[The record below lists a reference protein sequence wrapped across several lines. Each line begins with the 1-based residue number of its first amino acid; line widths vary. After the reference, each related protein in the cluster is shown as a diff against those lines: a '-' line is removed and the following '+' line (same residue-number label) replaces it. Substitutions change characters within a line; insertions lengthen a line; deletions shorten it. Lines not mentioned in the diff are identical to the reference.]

1 MSPIESAR
9 ELVTTPAATQQG
21 FVEQALKK
29 TQVANEYVA
38 QAYRLRERLQ
48 AIGGPQEAIDIQDI
62 QEGLIAAAGF
72 SDKAINNLNLPA
84 DVRRPVLLTILE
96 RIHEEAGVNWRDEV
110 VFRFLL
116 TRGDSLG
123 GSMRN
128 ITGSIATSKFSQAIL
143 NVLDERGVAY
153 QTTYSR
159 SNPDKIQRIAW
170 PDRTLHFDRTSGFIR
185 KNIDV
190 ILLRN
195 PGNRRNATQGLN
207 NREDYVACGELKG
220 GIDPAG
226 ADEHWKTASTALGRI
241 RGGFPVRVPPAL
253 FFVGAAIEDAMAE
266 EIFSQLQ
273 SGELA
278 FAANFNVP
286 EQLSE
291 LVTWLT
297 SL

>member
-48 AIGGPQEAIDIQDI
+48 ALGGPQEAIDVLDI
-62 QEGLIAAAGF
+62 QEELIAAAGF
-72 SDKAINNLNLPA
+72 SDKAINNLPA
-84 DVRRPVLLTILE
+84 DVRRPALLTILE
-96 RIHEEAGVNWRDEV
+96 RINEEAGVNWRDEV

-128 ITGSIATSKFSQAIL
+128 ITGSISTSKFSQAVL
-143 NVLDERGVAY
+143 NVLCERGVDH
-153 QTTYSR
+153 QTTHSH

-170 PDRTLHFDRTSGFIR
+170 RDRTLHFDRRSRFIGN
-185 KNIDV
+185 NIDV

-195 PGNRRNATQGLN
+195 PGNRRNATLGLN

-241 RGGFPVRVPPAL
+241 RGSFPGRVPPAL

-273 SGELA
+273 SGDLA

>member
-9 ELVTTPAATQQG
+9 ELVTTPAATRQG

-48 AIGGPQEAIDIQDI
+48 AIGRPQEAIDIQDI

-72 SDKAINNLNLPA
+72 SDKAINNLPA
-84 DVRRPVLLTILE
+84 DDRRPALLTVLE
-96 RIHEEAGVNWRDEV
+96 RIHEEAGANWRDEV
-110 VFRFLL
+110 VFRSLL

-128 ITGSIATSKFSQAIL
+128 ITGSIATSKFSQA
-143 NVLDERGVAY
+143 VLDVLGEREVAH
-153 QTTYSR
+153 QPTYSR
-159 SNPDKIQRIAW
+159 RNADKIQSITW
-170 PDRTLHFDRTSGFIR
+170 LDRTLHFDRKSRFIGN
-185 KNIDV
+185 NIDV

-195 PGNRRNATQGLN
+195 PGNRGTATQGLN

-226 ADEHWKTASTALGRI
+226 ADEHWKTASTALARI
-241 RGGFPVRVPPAL
+241 RGGFTGHVPPAL

-273 SGELA
+273 SGDLA

-291 LVTWLT
+291 LAAWLT
-297 SL
+297 AL